1 MDRFFDDTNI
11 KKKKLQNTAD
21 KIRGIKQKV
30 ANVKEQV
37 DNLPDDIKEKLIQ
50 QAVNM
55 ENIPVKDAIDN
66 EPMPLDNNIKEP
78 PKKKR
83 GRKKKGES
91 ENVYQQD
98 IQNILDES
106 PELTPEP
113 SGTKINIEATL
124 KQPVYNVTREK
135 GKIKAETENFINQSK
150 NNKEND
156 REAMNKEILIN
167 KQNETNN
174 ELASMQ
180 IELEIISRMKLQIDD
195 KLKPVYDGKIAK
207 IQMNIKEL
215 ELRAATIANLVAGR

>member
-50 QAVNM
+50 QAVNI
-55 ENIPVKDAIDN
+55 ENIPAKDAIDN
-66 EPMPLDNNIKEP
+66 EPMPLDNNIEEP

-135 GKIKAETENFINQSK
+135 GKIKAETENFINQLK

>member
-66 EPMPLDNNIKEP
+66 EPIPLDNNIKEP

-83 GRKKKGES
+83 GRKKKVES

-113 SGTKINIEATL
+113 NGTKINIEATL

-195 KLKPVYDGKIAK
+195 KLKPVYDGKITK

-215 ELRAATIANLVAGR
+215 ELRAATIANLIAGR

>member
-50 QAVNM
+50 QAVNI
-55 ENIPVKDAIDN
+55 ENIPAKDAIDN
-66 EPMPLDNNIKEP
+66 EPMPLDNNIEEP

>member
-1 MDRFFDDTNI
+1 MDRFFDDMNI

-50 QAVNM
+50 QAVNI
-55 ENIPVKDAIDN
+55 ENIPAKDAIDN
-66 EPMPLDNNIKEP
+66 EPMPLDNNIEEP

-215 ELRAATIANLVAGR
+215 ELRAATIANLIAGR

>member
-50 QAVNM
+50 QAVNI
-55 ENIPVKDAIDN
+55 ENIPAKDAIDN
-66 EPMPLDNNIKEP
+66 EPMPLDNNIEEP

-83 GRKKKGES
+83 GRKKKVES

>member
-55 ENIPVKDAIDN
+55 ENIPAKDAIDN
-66 EPMPLDNNIKEP
+66 EPMPLDNNIEEP

-91 ENVYQQD
+91 ENIYQQD

>member
-50 QAVNM
+50 QAVNI
-55 ENIPVKDAIDN
+55 ENIPAKDAIDN
-66 EPMPLDNNIKEP
+66 EPMPLDNNIEEP

-215 ELRAATIANLVAGR
+215 ELRAATIANLIAGR